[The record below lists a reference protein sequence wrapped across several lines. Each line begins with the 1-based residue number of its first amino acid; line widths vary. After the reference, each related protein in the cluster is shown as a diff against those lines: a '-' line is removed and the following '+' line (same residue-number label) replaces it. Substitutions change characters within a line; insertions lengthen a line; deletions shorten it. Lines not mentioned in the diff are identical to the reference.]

1 MLKPAARPS
10 FRPAHRHFV
19 RIRLDFARGV
29 AILTSIAARRKIPMK
44 SAFRFY
50 ARLVF
55 AWMFMLIFAL
65 IFMSSITRRGE
76 SFVFLAW
83 VLLMIFVI
91 ASAIAHVRRVRV
103 IGGGADG
110 STYANRQHRCIEM
123 PMEAGRA
130 FDLLDSTIR
139 ELPNIEQ
146 VESVRDSLQIRA
158 KLRRGHADGSANS
171 LLESMLGWFGAPS
184 NRIFA
189 TVTPREDTGTVT
201 LVCEPEGG
209 IWRDWFMVD
218 GGTNLENAE
227 AISRAMSHRI
237 AQTRRD
243 EQAST
248 KETEIEKELAVAKLQ
263 LLHAQ
268 VEPHFLYN
276 TLGSAKYLVK
286 SDPDGAE
293 RIIDNLILYLRHSLP
308 RLDNSL
314 TTLGDELDR
323 VRAYL
328 EIMQIRMRARLT
340 TELSVPD
347 SLKSVPFPTMMLQT
361 LVENAIK
368 HGLEPKPGGGT
379 IWILAAPKAERVAIT
394 VADDGN
400 GFGNGTTGSGIGLR
414 NVRER
419 LQLAYGADA
428 TFDIAANFPTGVA
441 ATITV
446 PLAGPKEARHE

>member
-1 MLKPAARPS
+1 
-10 FRPAHRHFV
+10 
-19 RIRLDFARGV
+19 
-29 AILTSIAARRKIPMK
+29 MK

-55 AWMFMLIFAL
+55 AWALLLIFSL
-65 IFMSSITRRGE
+65 MFLSTFTRRGQD
-76 SFVFLAW
+76 FVFLGW
-83 VLLMIFVI
+83 VIVMIFVI
-91 ASAIAHVRRVRV
+91 ASAITHVRRVRLV
-103 IGGGADG
+103 GGGTDG
-110 STYANRQHRCIEM
+110 STFSNRQYRQIEM

-130 FDLLDSTIR
+130 FDLLDAAIR
-139 ELPNIEQ
+139 ELPNVEQ

-158 KLRRGHADGSANS
+158 KVRRGHADGTSTPP
-171 LLESMLGWFGAPS
+171 LEHMLGLYGAPH

-189 TVTPREDTGTVT
+189 TVTPRADTGTIA

-227 AISRAMSHRI
+227 AISRAMSRRI
-237 AQTRRD
+237 GEARRD

-248 KETEIEKELAVAKLQ
+248 KETEIEKELAIARLQ

-314 TTLGDELDR
+314 TTLGEELER

-328 EIMQIRMRARLT
+328 EIMQIRMGARLT
-340 TELSVPD
+340 TELKVPD
-347 SLKSVPFPTMMLQT
+347 ALKSVPFPTMMLQT

-379 IWILAAPKAERVAIT
+379 IWILVAPRDDRVAIT

-400 GFGNGTTGSGIGLR
+400 GFGTGTAGSGIGLR

-428 TFDIAANFPTGVA
+428 AFDIAANFPTGVA

-446 PLAGPKEARHE
+446 PLAGPKEPRHD

>member
-1 MLKPAARPS
+1 
-10 FRPAHRHFV
+10 
-19 RIRLDFARGV
+19 
-29 AILTSIAARRKIPMK
+29 MK

-55 AWMFMLIFAL
+55 AWMFVLIFAL
-65 IFMSSITRRGE
+65 MFMSPITRRGE
-76 SFVFLAW
+76 SFVVLAW

-103 IGGGADG
+103 VGGGADG
-110 STYANRQHRCIEM
+110 STYANRQHPQIEM

-158 KLRRGHADGSANS
+158 KLRRGHADGSA
-171 LLESMLGWFGAPS
+171 
-184 NRIFA
+184 
-189 TVTPREDTGTVT
+189 
-201 LVCEPEGG
+201 
-209 IWRDWFMVD
+209 
-218 GGTNLENAE
+218 
-227 AISRAMSHRI
+227 
-237 AQTRRD
+237 
-243 EQAST
+243 
-248 KETEIEKELAVAKLQ
+248 KELAVAKLR

-328 EIMQIRMRARLT
+328 EIMQIRMRASPEGHQRDDCPRHGAGRGAGARQVGRARRIDLGT
-340 TELSVPD
+340 PA
-347 SLKSVPFPTMMLQT
+347 T
-361 LVENAIK
+361 L
-368 HGLEPKPGGGT
+368 
-379 IWILAAPKAERVAIT
+379 R
-394 VADDGN
+394 
-400 GFGNGTTGSGIGLR
+400 R
-414 NVRER
+414 
-419 LQLAYGADA
+419 
-428 TFDIAANFPTGVA
+428 
-441 ATITV
+441 
-446 PLAGPKEARHE
+446 